1 MTEATSTPPAI
12 RLMAR
17 PTCPL
22 CNTTGQVL
30 YANLHDRLYD
40 VPGEWTLC
48 KCPSCGLVWL
58 NPAPT
63 EQDIGKVYASYFTH
77 ETGKPAWQSD
87 NPIYRAWVKAGSV
100 YRAAINNTFMGQ
112 MRRRAD
118 AMYLGEVPPGR
129 LLDVGCGDGGWLA
142 KMKTLGWQVEGQETD
157 ADAAAYAQRVYGVNV
172 HVGLLH
178 ELQLPPA
185 MFDAITL
192 SHVIE
197 HVHDPVAVLA
207 ECRRLL
213 KPTGRLIALTP
224 NIESY
229 GHQQFGVNWVALEPP
244 RHLTLFSPATLADV
258 AKRAGYAQANVQTTQ
273 VRAQF
278 MHIASSDIQRSGHH
292 ALHQSYSIA
301 QLVPAMI
308 YEWQAWSAW
317 RKDPASGD
325 ELVLEA
331 RP

>member
-1 MTEATSTPPAI
+1 MDRPAC
-12 RLMAR
+12 L
-17 PTCPL
+17 L
-22 CNTTGQVL
+22 CNTAGEVL
-30 YANLHDRLYD
+30 YAHLHDRLYD

-48 KCPSCGLVWL
+48 ICPSCGLVWL
-58 NPAPT
+58 NPLPI
-63 EQDIGKVYASYFTH
+63 EDDIGKVYNSYFTH

-87 NPIYRAWVKAGSV
+87 NPVYRAWVKAGGV
-100 YRAAINNTFMGQ
+100 YRAAINNSFMGQ

-118 AMYLGEVPPGR
+118 SMYLGSVMPGR

-157 ADAAAYAQRVYGVNV
+157 ADAASYAMRVHGVTV

-178 ELQLPPA
+178 ELHLPPST
-185 MFDAITL
+185 FDAITL

-197 HVHDPVAVLA
+197 HVHDPIAVLA

-213 KPTGRLIALTP
+213 KPHGRLIALTP
-224 NIESY
+224 NVESY
-229 GHQQFGVNWVALEPP
+229 GHKRFGVNWVALEPP
-244 RHLTLFSPATLADV
+244 RHLTLFSPATLAEV
-258 AKRAGYAQANVQTTQ
+258 AKRAGFAQTDVQTTQ

-278 MHIASSDIQRSGHH
+278 IHIASSDIQRSGRH
-292 ALHQSYSIA
+292 ALHHSYSLA
-301 QLVPAMI
+301 KLAPAMT

-317 RKDPASGD
+317 RNDPSSGD

>member
-1 MTEATSTPPAI
+1 MTEITSTPNL

-17 PTCPL
+17 PACLL
-22 CNTTGQVL
+22 CGSAGDVL

-48 KCPSCGLVWL
+48 QCPNCGLAWL
-58 NPAPT
+58 NPAPI
-63 EQDIGKVYASYFTH
+63 EEDIGKVYASYFTH
-77 ETGKPAWQSD
+77 ESGKPAWQSD
-87 NPIYRAWVKAGSV
+87 NPIYRAWVKAGGV
-100 YRAAINNTFMGQ
+100 YRAAINNSFMGQ
-112 MRRRAD
+112 MRRRAE
-118 AMYLGEVPPGR
+118 AMYLGDVTPGR
-129 LLDVGCGDGGWLA
+129 LLDVGCGDGGWLV
-142 KMKTLGWQVEGQETD
+142 KMRVLGWQVEGQETD
-157 ADAAAYAQRVYGVNV
+157 ADAAAYAQREHGLVV

-178 ELQLPPA
+178 ELDLPA
-185 MFDAITL
+185 ASFDAITL

-197 HVHDPVAVLA
+197 HVHDPVSVLG

-213 KPTGRLIALTP
+213 KPEGRLIALTP
-224 NIESY
+224 NIASY
-229 GHQQFGVNWVALEPP
+229 GHRQFGVNWVALEPP
-244 RHLTLFSPATLADV
+244 RHLTLFTPATLAEV
-258 AKRAGYAQANVQTTQ
+258 AKRAGFAQAQVQTTQ

-278 MHIASSDIQRSGHH
+278 IHIASSDIQRSGHH
-292 ALHQSYSIA
+292 DLRHSYSLA
-301 QLVPAMI
+301 QLAPAMS